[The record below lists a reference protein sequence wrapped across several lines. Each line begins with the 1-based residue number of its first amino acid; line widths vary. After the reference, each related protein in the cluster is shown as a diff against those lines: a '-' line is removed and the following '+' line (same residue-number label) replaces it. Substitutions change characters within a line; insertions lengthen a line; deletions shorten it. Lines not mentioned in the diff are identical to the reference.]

1 MRDRKEL
8 RKLTVAERKE
18 EYITELHDIGADK
31 NTPPGIR
38 ISAIVHILDRE
49 VGKPGLE
56 AESRTSEK
64 TIVVRGG
71 LPSE

>member
-18 EYITELHDIGADK
+18 EYITELHDICADK

-38 ISAIVHILDRE
+38 VSAIVHILDRDI
-49 VGKPGLE
+49 GKPGLE